1 MRRINLLV
9 ALVLIATALV
19 SCEES
24 RSHAT
29 LRVNLQKDR
38 SIVPSGYPL
47 EISKY
52 RLTGDGPGSESFSIE
67 TSRES
72 VSLEGLVIG
81 EWIIYAEGLN
91 SIGDILVTGETT
103 HYLSSTNGSCTIV
116 MEDLVG
122 EGTLEVYL
130 SWDPERIS
138 EDVSIEMEIVPQYGN
153 KESESLILSSFDAA
167 SGTAS
172 YIGEGY
178 PAGSYILAARLYDGS
193 VQVAGFVEAVRIAGN
208 QVSEGEITFDLD
220 KYPTEPGM
228 LELVNNTGIPVV
240 CYIDG
245 IEDTVEAS
253 IPITVSI
260 TCETD
265 EVSGFQIAWY
275 LDGSQ
280 IGEGPSV
287 EFTPLI
293 GTHRLDV
300 VASASRLGTT
310 GSASVNFEAIS
321 ASTPGVPVQ
330 GNVIESSSDLPLSGY
345 TDLRFLPDG
354 NVMISSN
361 TERTIQIAKIIR
373 NDLDAVRSYTFDS
386 IGIDGTV
393 VDFEP
398 LYISS
403 SMTKIIMSQENPYKV
418 IVFNYN
424 PITATLTKFS
434 EGTPVY
440 YRYPDEEEI
449 AGIGA
454 VAVTDGIM
462 KDGYGVG
469 AVMVKRASTGK
480 WQQNYVS
487 FGAGTG
493 DSGYFWQGS
502 DFGIG
507 NAVTP
512 VGRLQGSDECFFMT
526 SREGQLFHPA
536 KHWRNDEIFALEAHF
551 DTYTLEEATAAK
563 LNGLTT
569 GAMIDPDHYIVIGDY
584 ISVLEYDPAADNW
597 GWIIHSS
604 EEVTHEASSL
614 TISPDGSYAYYIDI
628 DADEIVTLEIAEDG
642 RSVEEIGRTALSGN
656 GIDTLSL
663 SPSGMNI
670 IAFDESD
677 ASEVTVMRVSR

>member
-1 MRRINLLV
+1 MKQTILYLLLGIFLL
-9 ALVLIATALV
+9 A
-19 SCEES
+19 SCHQEDLS
-24 RSHAT
+24 DAGT
-29 LRVNLQKDR
+29 
-38 SIVPSGYPL
+38 GYGYL
-47 EISKY
+47 
-52 RLTGDGPGSESFSIE
+52 
-67 TSRES
+67 S
-72 VSLEGLVIG
+72 VSELSVATTQVHVVSSRADEEPLTV
-81 EWIIYAEGLN
+81 E
-91 SIGDILVTGETT
+91 ILKDGETVKNLT
-103 HYLSSTNGSCTIV
+103 ETELANKIELEAGTGYSLKVYSS
-116 MEDLVG
+116 D
-122 EGTLEVYL
+122 
-130 SWDPERIS
+130 
-138 EDVSIEMEIVPQYGN
+138 YG
-153 KESESLILSSFDAA
+153 KESEW
-167 SGTAS
+167 TN
-172 YIGEGY
+172 E
-178 PAGSYILAARLYDGS
+178 
-193 VQVAGFVEAVRIAGN
+193 
-208 QVSEGEITFDLD
+208 D
-220 KYPTEPGM
+220 K
-228 LELVNNTGIPVV
+228 
-240 CYIDG
+240 
-245 IEDTVEAS
+245 
-253 IPITVSI
+253 
-260 TCETD
+260 
-265 EVSGFQIAWY
+265 
-275 LDGSQ
+275 
-280 IGEGPSV
+280 
-287 EFTPLI
+287 
-293 GTHRLDV
+293 
-300 VASASRLGTT
+300 
-310 GSASVNFEAIS
+310 
-321 ASTPGVPVQ
+321 
-330 GNVIESSSDLPLSGY
+330 
-345 TDLRFLPDG
+345 
-354 NVMISSN
+354 
-361 TERTIQIAKIIR
+361 
-373 NDLDAVRSYTFDS
+373 
-386 IGIDGTV
+386 
-393 VDFEP
+393 
-398 LYISS
+398 
-403 SMTKIIMSQENPYKV
+403 
-418 IVFNYN
+418 
-424 PITATLTKFS
+424 
-434 EGTPVY
+434 GTPVY

-584 ISVLEYDPAADNW
+584 ISILEYDPAADNW

-604 EEVTHEASSL
+604 EEVAHEASSL
-614 TISPDGSYAYYIDI
+614 TISPDGCYAYYVDI